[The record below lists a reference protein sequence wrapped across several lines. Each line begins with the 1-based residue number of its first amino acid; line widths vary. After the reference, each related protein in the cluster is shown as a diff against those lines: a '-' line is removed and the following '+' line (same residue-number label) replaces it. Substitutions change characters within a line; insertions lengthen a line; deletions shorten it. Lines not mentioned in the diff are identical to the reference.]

1 MQIRNNVKLAH
12 SNFYLTYNLSSSLCA
27 VAYIHKVYAN
37 NVSVASAK
45 NLVAV
50 AYADN
55 AHTLVQQQLHYS
67 KLAKL
72 QQQ

>member
-1 MQIRNNVKLAH
+1 MQVRNNVKLAH

-27 VAYIHKVYAN
+27 VAYIHKKYAN

-72 QQQ
+72 QKQ

>member
-1 MQIRNNVKLAH
+1 MQIRNNIKLAH
-12 SNFYLTYNLSSSLCA
+12 SNLFLTYNLSSSLCA
-27 VAYIHKVYAN
+27 VAYVHKRY
-37 NVSVASAK
+37 AK
-45 NLVAV
+45 NISIANAKNVVAV

>member
-12 SNFYLTYNLSSSLCA
+12 SSFYLTYNLSNSLCA
-27 VAYIHKVYAN
+27 VAYVHKSYAKT
-37 NVSVASAK
+37 VSVATK